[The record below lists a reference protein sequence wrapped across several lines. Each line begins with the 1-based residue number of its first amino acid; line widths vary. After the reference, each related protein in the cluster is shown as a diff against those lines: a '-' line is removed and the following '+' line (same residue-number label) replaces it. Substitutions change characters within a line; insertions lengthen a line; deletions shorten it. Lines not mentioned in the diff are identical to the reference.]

1 MTNRQDES
9 ATAADY
15 MSEMVSD
22 DNMVVKE
29 NNGIVLILMK
39 SEEMDLVIEDI
50 VLGTELDR
58 NPTIKVEDHSA
69 FWQVTAEGSV
79 EIDANVVSELLGRP
93 YNVYDFLVNVS
104 STVGRAFTRDE
115 TFVITTELIGLD
127 TVIAET

>member
-1 MTNRQDES
+1 MSQNS
-9 ATAADY
+9 SAADY
-15 MSEMVSD
+15 MKDMVAEE
-22 DNMVVKE
+22 NMVVKE
-29 NNGIVLILMK
+29 NKGIVLILMK

-50 VLGTELDR
+50 ILGSELER

-79 EIDANVVSELLGRP
+79 EIDADEVSELLGRP

-127 TVIAET
+127 SAIADS

>member
-1 MTNRQDES
+1 MSHQDE
-9 ATAADY
+9 TAHASDY
-15 MSEMVSD
+15 MKEMVSEE
-22 DNMVVKE
+22 NMVVKE

-69 FWQVTAEGSV
+69 FWQVSAEGSV

>member
-1 MTNRQDES
+1 MSHQDET
-9 ATAADY
+9 AQAADY
-15 MSEMVSD
+15 MKDMVSEE
-22 DNMVVKE
+22 NMVVKE

-50 VLGTELDR
+50 VLGSELDR
-58 NPTIKVEDHSA
+58 NPTIRVEDHSA
-69 FWQVTAEGSV
+69 FWQVMAEGSV
-79 EIDANVVSELLGRP
+79 EIDANIVSELLGRP

>member
-69 FWQVTAEGSV
+69 FWQVSAEGSV